1 MVVPR
6 LGFLYRI
13 LVKAY
18 QWVNRQASWLPAS
31 LTAVFWEKAVQREK
45 GARSTNAGNRVAGE
59 RAQPRRNARPED
71 KSQVQ
76 VIARAAAILR
86 ALEEQPAGL
95 SLGQIAQRVALA
107 RSTVQ
112 RIVAALAAEKLLIA
126 ASPAGRVRLGPTIL
140 RLAASARIDFVALA
154 RPFLVQLSNELN
166 ETVDLASIKKD
177 HLVFVDQVIGPHRL
191 RAVSAVG
198 ETFPL
203 YCTANGKAYLA
214 QLDEVA
220 LARLIGTSFERRTP
234 NTITRL
240 DELIKELKSV
250 RKSGVAFD
258 REEHT
263 LGICAAGV
271 VMRDLLGNDVA
282 ISVPVPVQRF
292 RTREK
297 LIVERLLATR
307 RALGEHLAAAA
318 A

>member
-1 MVVPR
+1 VPKQSEPR
-6 LGFLYRI
+6 VG
-13 LVKAY
+13 
-18 QWVNRQASWLPAS
+18 ND
-31 LTAVFWEKAVQREK
+31 K
-45 GARSTNAGNRVAGE
+45 GRDKDRS
-59 RAQPRRNARPED
+59 QD

-126 ASPAGRVRLGPTIL
+126 ASPTGRVRLGPTIL
-140 RLAASARIDFVALA
+140 RLAASARTDFVATA
-154 RPFLVQLSNELN
+154 RPFLVRLSDELS
-166 ETVDLASIKKD
+166 ETVDLATIKRD
-177 HLVFVDQVIGPHRL
+177 HLIFVDQVIGPQRL
-191 RAVSAVG
+191 RAVSAIG

-220 LARLIGTSFERRTP
+220 VARLVGTNFERRTTK
-234 NTITRL
+234 TITRL
-240 DELIKELKSV
+240 DDLLKELKAV

-258 REEHT
+258 REEHS

-271 VMRDLLGNDVA
+271 VMRDPLGNDLA
-282 ISVPVPVQRF
+282 ISVPVPAQRF
-292 RTREK
+292 YAQEK
-297 LIVERLLATR
+297 LIAERLLATR
-307 RALGEHLAAAA
+307 RALDEQLAAAA
-318 A
+318 

>member
-1 MVVPR
+1 LVVPR

-13 LVKAY
+13 LVEAY
-18 QWVNRQASWLPAS
+18 QWVNRQASYALMS
-31 LTAVFWEKAVQREK
+31 LTPVWEKTVQEK
-45 GARSTNAGNRVAGE
+45 GSRNASTSSRVAGE
-59 RAQPRRNARPED
+59 HAQPRSSVKPED

-86 ALEEQPAGL
+86 ALEEEPAGL

-154 RPFLVQLSNELN
+154 RPFLVQLSTELN
-166 ETVDLASIKKD
+166 ETVDLATIKKD
-177 HLVFVDQVIGPHRL
+177 HLVFVDQVIGPQRL

-240 DELIKELKSV
+240 DNLIKELKSA

-271 VMRDLLGNDVA
+271 VMRDPVGNDVA

-292 RTREK
+292 HAREK
-297 LIVERLLATR
+297 VIVERLLATR
-307 RALGEHLAAAA
+307 RALAEHLAAAA